1 MSEWQDLIVGDRM
14 AVDQEFSRRV
24 TESELSSQQWGLV
37 MTATEF
43 RVENADDPEHARLVA
58 DTSKV
63 EHVASEMQTIDRRA
77 GPMGPGTGGSGG
89 GGSDGS
95 GIVDTVKDALGL
107 GGGGRGHDGRG
118 DDAEAVLRRAD
129 RLTDEYADRL
139 QERLENEGKWEE
151 VRTAAADGTV
161 DGDEGD
167 PTA

>member
-43 RVENADDPEHARLVA
+43 RVENAADPEQARLVA

-63 EHVASEMQTIDRRA
+63 EHVASEMQTIDQRA
-77 GPMGPGTGGSGG
+77 GPMGPGTGGS

-107 GGGGRGHDGRG
+107 GGGGRGGRG

-161 DGDEGD
+161 DGDGGD